1 MEEGE
6 DQEEC
11 DLGVD
16 EGKEGEKTDTKTE
29 KKIVVNDN
37 LDNDIIETDVL
48 SSSGSKMN
56 IDKVEVEGESFSE
69 SKPYY
74 CQDVQVNGK
83 GPVFRVTLTLVGTIF
98 LPNAEGKYVLP
109 LRSRCSSVCV
119 FYYFSAFRL
128 FSCQYITL
136 LLYYRYSM
144 FFD

>member
-109 LRSRCSSVCV
+109 LRKDVLLSVCFTILV
-119 FYYFSAFRL
+119 PFG
-128 FSCQYITL
+128 
-136 LLYYRYSM
+136 
-144 FFD
+144 FFLANTSLSYCIIVTPCL